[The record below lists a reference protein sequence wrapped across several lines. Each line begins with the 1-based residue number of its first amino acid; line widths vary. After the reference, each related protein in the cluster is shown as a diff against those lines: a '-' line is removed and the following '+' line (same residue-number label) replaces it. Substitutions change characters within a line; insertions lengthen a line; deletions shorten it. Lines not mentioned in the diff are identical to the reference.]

1 MSDTALDP
9 VSPPVSPPISHAASG
24 NLPVV
29 ATPSAIPS
37 SSEVMRNEQGKANSL
52 LNTIAEKL
60 DQLVTLTVVT
70 AVCDVETVQEGA
82 DGASFFCRP
91 KAGAAIDAFQTQ
103 VNLVTGDIENLI
115 SRDFASNPAYKT
127 LSDFHLAQVTK
138 SNEIVG
144 TNLKAIH
151 AFAVQLSGRAN

>member
-1 MSDTALDP
+1 MSDTTIDP
-9 VSPPVSPPISHAASG
+9 ASQT
-24 NLPVV
+24 LTSSAVV
-29 ATPSAIPS
+29 K
-37 SSEVMRNEQGKANSL
+37 NEQGKANSL

-70 AVCDVETVQEGA
+70 AVCDVETVQE
-82 DGASFFCRP
+82 DPESPTFVCRP
-91 KAGAAIDAFQTQ
+91 KAGTAIDAFQTQ

-115 SRDFASNPAYKT
+115 SRDFATNPAYKG

-138 SNEIVG
+138 SNEIVS

-151 AFAVQLSGRAN
+151 DFAVQLSGRSTN